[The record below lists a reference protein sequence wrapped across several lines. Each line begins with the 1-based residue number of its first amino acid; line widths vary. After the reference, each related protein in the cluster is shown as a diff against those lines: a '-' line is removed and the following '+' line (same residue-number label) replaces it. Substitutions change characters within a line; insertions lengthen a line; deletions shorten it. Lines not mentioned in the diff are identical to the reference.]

1 MTSKPRMPLILRL
14 ASRNLFQDRPR
25 FIGNIVGIA
34 VSIVL
39 VTVQMGLLLGFSR
52 MITTMIQHASAEL
65 WIVPQAANSFENAGL
80 LDEYQRF
87 RALSVSGVTEV
98 VPVVTGFSQ
107 WRLPSGANTP
117 VFIVGSGAGTA
128 GLQPWNLMEG
138 SLRALSVPG
147 AVAVDRSYANR
158 LGTTSY
164 GADVEIGGQR
174 GRILAVTHGI
184 RSFTTTPYLFTTL
197 NRARGYAGIPDGKAS
212 FLLLRV
218 APTADLETVKTKL
231 RARLSD
237 VDVLTPAEFSRR
249 SRAFWLFSTG
259 AGAALLAGALLAS
272 LAGTVIVAQTLYAS
286 TKDHL
291 DEFATL
297 RAIGASGSYLRMVIA
312 LQAVI
317 SAVIGFLV
325 ALAISTG
332 VAAMTADAALPVVM
346 TPSLTAGLFVLTV
359 LMCVVSGFSSI
370 IKVMRVDPVTVLA
383 Q

>member
-1 MTSKPRMPLILRL
+1 
-14 ASRNLFQDRPR
+14 
-25 FIGNIVGIA
+25 
-34 VSIVL
+34 
-39 VTVQMGLLLGFSR
+39 
-52 MITTMIQHASAEL
+52 MIQHASADL
-65 WIVPQAANSFENAGL
+65 WIVPQAANSFEDAAL
-80 LDEYQRF
+80 IDEYQRF
-87 RALSVSGVTEV
+87 RALSVGGVTEV
-98 VPVVTGFSQ
+98 VPIVTGFAQ
-107 WRLPSGANTP
+107 WRLPAGTKAA

-128 GLQPWNLMEG
+128 GLQPWNLIEG
-138 SLRALSVPG
+138 DVRALSVPD
-147 AVAVDRSYANR
+147 AVAVDRSYSAR

-174 GRILAVTHGI
+174 GRILAVTKGI
-184 RSFTTTPYLFTTL
+184 RSFTTTPYLFTSL
-197 NRARGYAGIPDGKAS
+197 DRARSYTGIPSSKAS

-218 APTADLETVKTKL
+218 SPAADLETVKAQL

-237 VDVLTPAEFSRR
+237 VDVLTPGEFSRR
-249 SRAFWLFSTG
+249 SRTFWLFNTG

-332 VAAMTADAALPVVM
+332 VAKMTADAALPVVM
-346 TPSLTAGLFVLTV
+346 TPGLTVGLFALTV
-359 LMCVVSGFSSI
+359 IMCVVSGFSSI
-370 IKVMRVDPVTVLA
+370 IKVMRVDPVTVFA

>member
-1 MTSKPRMPLILRL
+1 
-14 ASRNLFQDRPR
+14 
-25 FIGNIVGIA
+25 
-34 VSIVL
+34 
-39 VTVQMGLLLGFSR
+39 
-52 MITTMIQHASAEL
+52 MIQHASADL
-65 WIVPQAANSFENAGL
+65 WIVPQAANSFEDAAL
-80 LDEYQRF
+80 IDEYQRF
-87 RALSVSGVTEV
+87 RALSVGGVTEV
-98 VPVVTGFSQ
+98 VPIVTGFAQ
-107 WRLPSGANTP
+107 WRLPTGTKAA
-117 VFIVGSGAGTA
+117 VFIVGSGEGSA
-128 GLQPWNLMEG
+128 GLQPWNLIEG
-138 SLRALSVPG
+138 DVRALSVPD
-147 AVAVDRSYANR
+147 AVAVDRSYSDR

-164 GADVEIGGQR
+164 GADVEISGQR
-174 GRILAVTHGI
+174 GRILAVTKGI
-184 RSFTTTPYLFTTL
+184 RSFTTTPYLFTSL
-197 NRARGYAGIPDGKAS
+197 NRARSYTGIPSSKAS

-218 APTADLETVKTKL
+218 SPAADLETVKAQL

-237 VDVLTPAEFSRR
+237 VDVLTPGEFSRR
-249 SRAFWLFSTG
+249 SRAFWLFNTG

-332 VAAMTADAALPVVM
+332 VAKMTADAALPVVM
-346 TPSLTAGLFVLTV
+346 TPGLTVGLFALTV
-359 LMCVVSGFSSI
+359 IMCVVSGFSSI
-370 IKVMRVDPVTVLA
+370 IKVMRVDPVTVFA

>member
-1 MTSKPRMPLILRL
+1 MPLIVRL

-25 FIGNIVGIA
+25 FVGNIVGIA

-39 VTVQMGLLLGFSR
+39 VTVQMGLLLGFAR
-52 MITTMIQHASAEL
+52 MITTMIQHASADL
-65 WIVPQAANSFENAGL
+65 WIVPQAANSFEDAAL
-80 LDEYQRF
+80 IDEYQRF
-87 RALSVSGVTEV
+87 RALSVGGVTEV
-98 VPVVTGFSQ
+98 VPIVTGFAQ
-107 WRLPSGANTP
+107 WRLPTGTKAA
-117 VFIVGSGAGTA
+117 VFIVGSGEGSA
-128 GLQPWNLMEG
+128 GLQPWNLIEG
-138 SLRALSVPG
+138 DVRALSVPD
-147 AVAVDRSYANR
+147 AVAVDRSYSDR

-164 GADVEIGGQR
+164 GADVEISGQR
-174 GRILAVTHGI
+174 GRILAVTKGI
-184 RSFTTTPYLFTTL
+184 RSFTTTPYLFTSL
-197 NRARGYAGIPDGKAS
+197 NRARSYTGIPSSKAS

-218 APTADLETVKTKL
+218 SPAADLETVKAQL

-237 VDVLTPAEFSRR
+237 VDVLTPGEFSRR
-249 SRAFWLFSTG
+249 SRAFWLFNTG

-317 SAVIGFLV
+317 SAVIGFMV

-332 VAAMTADAALPVVM
+332 VAKMTADAALPVVM
-346 TPSLTAGLFVLTV
+346 TPGLTAGLFALTV
-359 LMCVVSGFSSI
+359 IMCVVSGFSSI
-370 IKVMRVDPVTVLA
+370 IKVMRVDPVTVFA